1 MFRNALLGLAL
12 VPALGVA
19 ATPAGRWQGVVEIPG
34 RPLALVV
41 DVAQDADGRWIG
53 SVIVPALGV
62 KGAPIEHVTSDAGG
76 VAFDFGRLLASPAYG
91 PAHFAARLQAD
102 GAMAGEM
109 RQAGNA
115 APFTL
120 TRTGPAQVE
129 PPVRS
134 TPVAADAAHAW
145 RGDFELTGYP
155 RHVTLAFENHAAG
168 GATATMVVVG
178 HATTTVPIDLVV
190 QEGANLRIE
199 SQAMGIAFEGRLDDA
214 HAELQGT
221 IEVGPIERPLV
232 LRRERAS

>member
-1 MFRNALLGLAL
+1 MLRNVLLGLAL

-19 ATPAGRWQGVVEIPG
+19 ATPAGRWQGFVDIPG

-41 DVAQDADGRWIG
+41 DIAQDSDGRWIG

-62 KGAPIEHVTSDAGG
+62 KGAPIASATSEAGG
-76 VAFDFGRLLASPAYG
+76 IAFDLGRLLASSAYG
-91 PAHFAARLQAD
+91 PAKFAARLQPD

-109 RQAGNA
+109 RQAGNV

-120 TRTGPAQVE
+120 TRTGPSQVE

-134 TPVAADAAHAW
+134 TPVAADVAHAW

-155 RHVTLAFENHAAG
+155 RRVTLTFENHADG
-168 GATATMVVVG
+168 GATATLVVVG
-178 HATTTVPIDLVV
+178 KATTTVPIDLVV

-199 SQAMGIAFEGRLDDA
+199 SHAMGIAFEGRLDDA
-214 HAELQGT
+214 RAELQGT

>member
-1 MFRNALLGLAL
+1 MLRNVLLGLVLLPTLAT
-12 VPALGVA
+12 A
-19 ATPAGRWQGVVEIPG
+19 ATPAGRWQGIVDIPG

-41 DVAQDADGRWIG
+41 DIAQDGDGRWIG

-62 KGAPIEHVTSDAGG
+62 KGAPLANVTRVEDG
-76 VAFDFGRLLASPAYG
+76 VAFDLGRLLASPAYG
-91 PAHFAARLQAD
+91 PAQFTARLQAD
-102 GAMAGEM
+102 GAMIGEM
-109 RQAGNA
+109 RQAGNL
-115 APFTL
+115 APLTL

-134 TPVAADAAHAW
+134 TPVAADVAHAW

-155 RHVTLAFENHAAG
+155 RHVTLTFENHAGG
-168 GATATMVVVG
+168 GATATLIVVG
-178 HATTTVPIDLVV
+178 KATTTVPIDLVV
-190 QEGANLRIE
+190 QEGANVRIE

-214 HAELQGT
+214 HAELQGA

>member
-1 MFRNALLGLAL
+1 MLRKVLLVLAL
-12 VPALGVA
+12 GPALGVA
-19 ATPAGRWQGVVEIPG
+19 GTPAGRWQGVVDVPG
-34 RPLALVV
+34 RPFALVV
-41 DVAQDADGRWIG
+41 DVARDGDGRWIG

-62 KGAPIEHVTSDAGG
+62 KGAPLANVTSDAGG
-76 VAFDFGRLLASPAYG
+76 IAFDLGRLLASPAYG
-91 PAHFAARLQAD
+91 PARFAARLQTD

-109 RQAGNA
+109 RQGGNA

-134 TPVAADAAHAW
+134 TPVAADVAHAW

-155 RHVTLAFENHAAG
+155 RHVTLTFENHADS
-168 GATATMVVVG
+168 GATATLVVVG
-178 HATTTVPIDLVV
+178 KATTTVPIDLVV

-232 LRRERAS
+232 LRRARAS

>member
-1 MFRNALLGLAL
+1 MLRNALLGLAL

-109 RQAGNA
+109 RQAGNV

-134 TPVAADAAHAW
+134 TPVAADVAHAW

-155 RHVTLAFENHAAG
+155 RHVTLTFENHAAG